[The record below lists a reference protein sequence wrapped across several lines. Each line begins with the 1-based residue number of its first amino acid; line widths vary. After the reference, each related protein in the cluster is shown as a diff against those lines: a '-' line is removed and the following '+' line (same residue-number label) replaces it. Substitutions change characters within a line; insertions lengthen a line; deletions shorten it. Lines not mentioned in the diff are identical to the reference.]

1 MRTNALGYTRAS
13 RLLAGAV
20 VRVHQVRFS
29 AHERVLLV
37 VTLYVSQFSVVNELA
52 RTEAPRLAAGVVD
65 GHSKNRESGGGDGPQ
80 PVPRLGLLPEGG
92 LFSPDDGDLGRRGRG
107 SGRRRRRRRWQ
118 RRRRRRGGR
127 RWRRQHSMQEPNY
140 DHLLYC

>member
-65 GHSKNRESGGGDGPQ
+65 GHSKNRESGGGDGP
-80 PVPRLGLLPEGG
+80 LPT
-92 LFSPDDGDLGRRGRG
+92 GRRPPMSYVCAKCKAAGFRTFEDLLRAMDAMKRAADG
-107 SGRRRRRRRWQ
+107 KLL
-118 RRRRRRGGR
+118 
-127 RWRRQHSMQEPNY
+127 EPPKTTKT
-140 DHLLYC
+140 